1 MNDQEKNL
9 TDDRR
14 EPKITSLKWIF
25 GTTYTVQGS
34 SALSDIPTLYFIKF
48 VLEMGDAGGQLFQ
61 SLKSIGWLVKPLW
74 GFISDRFPIFGY
86 RRRSWFILMASLGF
100 LFWMFNA
107 LMAFLDIRIPIA
119 YLIGFNLAFSTYAFV
134 DVVSDAIMVEQGRRL
149 RRVAS
154 FINFQWTMLSLSNAA
169 VTAVSGW
176 FQGKIQQGEFAYW
189 MIFLA
194 TGLPPLVT
202 AVVGFLNI
210 PEERLPASKPSQT
223 SNFHWQGAARA
234 AFKRLKSTPAYLS
247 ALGKENK
254 LMMILVL
261 FIVLWNFSPSVG
273 YIERSYLID
282 SRGFNPAH
290 FGAILTLQALTFLAS
305 ILTYRWVVNRWPWIQ
320 WYHYLFAMIAL
331 MIIAF
336 PLSFY
341 FYLDPDHR
349 WWRIFPIELL
359 AGWNP
364 LPGWNRYVWF
374 RLIFSVL
381 FGFATIPAFMIP
393 LRIAGEVVKLK
404 SAGMSYAFL
413 MALSNVTNT
422 FEGLVGS
429 GLYWF
434 FTQPWT
440 AWLVDLFHRSS
451 FDIAGTADQR
461 TIILQLFV
469 YISLFFT
476 LLTIPVVVLLK
487 RTLARS
493 GIEVTNEAEEKQ
505 QTAD

>member
-1 MNDQEKNL
+1 MSTEKENFA
-9 TDDRR
+9 R
-14 EPKITSLKWIF
+14 EPKTTKLKWIF

-34 SALSDIPTLYFIKF
+34 SSLSDIPTLYFIKF

-107 LMAFLDIRIPIA
+107 LMAFLDVRMPVA

-210 PEERLPASKPSQT
+210 PEERQPTAKHART
-223 SNFHWQGAARA
+223 SNFQWQGAARA
-234 AFKRLKSTPAYLS
+234 AFKRLRSAPAYLS
-247 ALGKENK
+247 AFVRENK

-282 SRGFNPAH
+282 ARGFTPAH
-290 FGAILTLQALTFLAS
+290 FGAILTLQALTFLLS
-305 ILTYRWVVNRWPWIQ
+305 ILTYRWIVHRWPSIQ

-341 FYLDPDHR
+341 FYLDPDHP
-349 WWRIFPIELL
+349 WWRIFPIDLL
-359 AGWNP
+359 ARWNP
-364 LPGWNRYVWF
+364 FPGWNRYVWF
-374 RLIFSVL
+374 RLVFSLL

-429 GLYWF
+429 ALYWL
-434 FTQPWT
+434 FTQSSVI
-440 AWLVDLFHRSS
+440 WLIDLFHRSP
-451 FDIAGTADQR
+451 FDVAGVGDQR

-487 RTLARS
+487 RNIARS
-493 GIEVTNEAEEKQ
+493 GIEVSNEAEEKQ
-505 QTAD
+505 PKGR